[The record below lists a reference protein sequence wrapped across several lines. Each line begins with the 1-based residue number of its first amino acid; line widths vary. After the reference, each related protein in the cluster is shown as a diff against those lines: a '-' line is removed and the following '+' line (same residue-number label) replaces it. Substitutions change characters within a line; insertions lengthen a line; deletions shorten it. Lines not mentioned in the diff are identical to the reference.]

1 MVINKHTKLIGVC
14 VDVLLSL
21 CCCSSCFLGGTRIP
35 LACLSFRGISF
46 VVAMSTEKV
55 PDDAELAEPEEAQDE
70 PDVTVMKKPSGKAK
84 AKAKA
89 VKAKAAP
96 KKGFVKC
103 KDEPK
108 DDDKED
114 DDDDDDQLMK
124 KPASKAPMKKPATR
138 KGGGKA
144 AQKAAALKK
153 AAAEA
158 KKAEE
163 KKKKEEKKRKREE
176 EIARDWKSGLQAD
189 DDHQEGERGEEE
201 ELDDDPCMDE
211 AFGMADKE
219 HKNLPGGK
227 SKDRSKD
234 FKFKALYKSNQLPT
248 WLAEEWEKASMMKS
262 GRQERQREI
271 VNNAI
276 DRKADGRLLM
286 NTDKPMFAELQALLF
301 TLHVLLCDF
310 HTRARVCFRVWFMPC
325 L

>member
-1 MVINKHTKLIGVC
+1 MLIGVC

-21 CCCSSCFLGGTRIP
+21 CCCSSCFLVGALGSLWLV
-35 LACLSFRGISF
+35 LAF
-46 VVAMSTEKV
+46 VVFPLWMPCLQKKV

-96 KKGFVKC
+96 KKGLVKC

-108 DDDKED
+108 DDEKED
-114 DDDDDDQLMK
+114 DDDDRPMK
-124 KPASKAPMKKPATR
+124 KPASKAPMKKPATP

-211 AFGMADKE
+211 AFGMDKDE
-219 HKNLPGGK
+219 KNQ
-227 SKDRSKD
+227 KDRSKD
-234 FKFKALYKSNQLPT
+234 YKFKALYRNGQLPT
-248 WLAEEWEKASMMKS
+248 WLAEEWEKANAMKS

-286 NTDKPMFAELQALLF
+286 NTDKPMFAELQAL
-301 TLHVLLCDF
+301 
-310 HTRARVCFRVWFMPC
+310 CFYLTCAPV
-325 L
+325 

>member
-1 MVINKHTKLIGVC
+1 
-14 VDVLLSL
+14 
-21 CCCSSCFLGGTRIP
+21 
-35 LACLSFRGISF
+35 
-46 VVAMSTEKV
+46 MSTEKV

-96 KKGFVKC
+96 KKGLVKC

-108 DDDKED
+108 DDEKEED
-114 DDDDDDQLMK
+114 DDDQPMK
-124 KPASKAPMKKPATR
+124 KPASKAPMKKPATP

-201 ELDDDPCMDE
+201 ELDDDPCMATFTKNKSTE
-211 AFGMADKE
+211 KE
-219 HKNLPGGK
+219 KSLPKSLFMGKFNLNEETFARGLMDNDFRQVKK
-227 SKDRSKD
+227 S
-234 FKFKALYKSNQLPT
+234 
-248 WLAEEWEKASMMKS
+248 
-262 GRQERQREI
+262 
-271 VNNAI
+271 
-276 DRKADGRLLM
+276 DGRIEYAWGQSEHSTTRGKQSKTTLQTQAQGSRQDIAKFSKTAKSWKIGL
-286 NTDKPMFAELQALLF
+286 FAQS
-301 TLHVLLCDF
+301 DD
-310 HTRARVCFRVWFMPC
+310 PDGD
-325 L
+325 

>member
-1 MVINKHTKLIGVC
+1 
-14 VDVLLSL
+14 
-21 CCCSSCFLGGTRIP
+21 
-35 LACLSFRGISF
+35 
-46 VVAMSTEKV
+46 MSTEKV

-96 KKGFVKC
+96 KKGLVKC

-108 DDDKED
+108 DDEKED
-114 DDDDDDQLMK
+114 DDDDQPMK
-124 KPASKAPMKKPATR
+124 KPASKAPMKKPATP
-138 KGGGKA
+138 KGGGKAAQKAA

-189 DDHQEGERGEEE
+189 DDHQEGGRGEEE

-211 AFGMADKE
+211 DFGMAE
-219 HKNLPGGK
+219 REEKNQTGGK
-227 SKDRSKD
+227 NKDRSKD
-234 FKFKALYKSNQLPT
+234 YKFKAMYKSGQLPS
-248 WLAEEWEKASMMKS
+248 WLAEEWEKASAMKS

-286 NTDKPMFAELQALLF
+286 NTDKPMFAELQATFTKNKSTEKEKSLPKSLF
-301 TLHVLLCDF
+301 MGKFKLERRDLCSWIDGQ
-310 HTRARVCFRVWFMPC
+310 RLPAGQKK
-325 L
+325 

>member
-1 MVINKHTKLIGVC
+1 M
-14 VDVLLSL
+14 LLL
-21 CCCSSCFLGGTRIP
+21 ELLPCGGTRIP
-35 LACLSFRGISF
+35 WACLSFRGISF
-46 VVAMSTEKV
+46 VGAMSTEKV

-96 KKGFVKC
+96 KKGLVKC

-108 DDDKED
+108 DDEKED
-114 DDDDDDQLMK
+114 DDDDDRPMK
-124 KPASKAPMKKPATR
+124 KPASKATMKKPATP

-189 DDHQEGERGEEE
+189 DEHQEGERGEEE
-201 ELDDDPCMDE
+201 ELEDDPCTDE
-211 AFGMADKE
+211 AFGMDKDE
-219 HKNLPGGK
+219 KNQ
-227 SKDRSKD
+227 KDRSKD
-234 FKFKALYKSNQLPT
+234 SRPCT
-248 WLAEEWEKASMMKS
+248 GMVSCRRGWLRN
-262 GRQERQREI
+262 GRRQMR
-271 VNNAI
+271 
-276 DRKADGRLLM
+276 
-286 NTDKPMFAELQALLF
+286 
-301 TLHVLLCDF
+301 
-310 HTRARVCFRVWFMPC
+310 
-325 L
+325 